1 MTRRFI
7 GLTATLALLVPVAA
21 PSQTAVASRT
31 RAAVEFLASDRLE
44 GREAGSAGE
53 RLAGDYIAMQL
64 ARVGAKPLPG
74 HANMFL
80 PFEFT
85 AGSRDGGSTI
95 TIRRDGATP
104 MAQ

>member
-7 GLTATLALLVPVAA
+7 GLAATLALLIPVAS

-64 ARVGAKPLPG
+64 TRVGAKPLPR
-74 HANMFL
+74 HPNMFR
-80 PFEFT
+80 PFQFT
-85 AGSRDGGSTI
+85 AGSRDRGSPLTI
-95 TIRRDGATP
+95 SCHGR
-104 MAQ
+104 